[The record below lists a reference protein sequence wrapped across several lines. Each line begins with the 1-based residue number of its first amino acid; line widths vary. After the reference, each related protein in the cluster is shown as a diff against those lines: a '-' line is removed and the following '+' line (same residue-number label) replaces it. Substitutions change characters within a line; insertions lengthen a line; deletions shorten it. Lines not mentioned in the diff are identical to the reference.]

1 MTLILCEKPSVAKEF
16 AKVLRCRPEQG
27 YYQNEAYIVTY
38 CVGHLFE
45 LFNPEDYDPRYKKW
59 AIGDLPIIPA
69 SFQYKPQSATK
80 AQAECVLRLL
90 RKHKNDSIL
99 VATDAGREGELIARI
114 VLNHAGIDTRQNCK
128 RFWVSEAL
136 TGEVIRAGIAAASPL
151 SEYDAIAEQGYV
163 RQRADW
169 LAGINLSR
177 YMSIGNTHVFSVG
190 RVQTA
195 LLNVIAVR
203 NYNVAHFVP
212 TPYYELP
219 IALTDSGNN
228 TVQALLVNPETNNTA
243 FTSNKGYIEEALKHA
258 EGNRRV
264 QCAVESRQ
272 RRERPEKLLN
282 ITNLQKKA
290 YKQFGY
296 SPEYTLSVA
305 QKLYEEYKCLSY
317 PRTPSRVMG
326 DNNVDLFR
334 EKFDLLKAKYAGI
347 SGYCD
352 TNLIANGNTH
362 IFNSKELEDHHA
374 LIPLSDIPDS
384 ADEAAK
390 SIFDLVVRSF
400 FTVCMPDCIFTENK
414 ITAMNGKY
422 QYRAGYRVIADEGWK
437 KSLDRK
443 VTVGADKKQKEEE
456 EEEEEPQSVL
466 SFDAHNC
473 GITGCGVVR
482 KETKPK
488 KEYSIDTLLSLMEN
502 PRDEKTDGRL
512 HGIGTPATRAE
523 IIKTLFDRNYIE
535 ENRKKLYATKKGLYL
550 LAELK
555 KDDDLKRIT
564 NIKETTEW
572 EIQLN
577 ENPQKF
583 LERIKEYVR
592 KCVKPVSRE
601 KFEITIGRCPR
612 CGNHVR
618 ESGKVYYCANKECDF
633 HIFREI
639 AGAKVNSG
647 DAVLLITGKTT
658 GMKQCVS
665 KAGKK
670 FSAKFKLDKDCKVE
684 FIFGKKQT
692 SGRRDRK
699 VTVGRTAAE
708 RDT

>member
-1 MTLILCEKPSVAKEF
+1 MTLILCEKPGVAKEF

-27 YYQNEAYIVTY
+27 YYQNEAYTVTY

-45 LFNPEDYDPRYKKW
+45 LFNPDDYDPKYKKW
-59 AIGDLPIIPA
+59 NINDLPIIPDV
-69 SFQYKPQSATK
+69 FKYKPQAAVK
-80 AQAECVLRLL
+80 AQTECVLRLL

-114 VLNHAGIDTRQNCK
+114 ALNHAGIDTYQDCK

-136 TGEVIRAGIAAASPL
+136 TEEVIRAGIAEAKPL
-151 SEYDAIAEQGYV
+151 SAYDAVAEQGYA

-177 YMSIGNTHVFSVG
+177 YMSAGNTEVFSVG

-203 NYNVAHFVP
+203 NYNVSHFVP
-212 TPYYELP
+212 TPYYELA
-219 IALTDSGNN
+219 IELTDSGNN
-228 TVQALLVNPETNNTA
+228 TIQALLVNPETDNTA
-243 FTSNKGYIEEALKHA
+243 FVSDKGYIEEALKYA
-258 EGNRRV
+258 GGNHRV
-264 QCAVESRQ
+264 QCAAESRL
-272 RRERPEKLLN
+272 RREKPEKLLN
-282 ITNLQKKA
+282 ITHLQKKA

-296 SPEYTLSVA
+296 SPEYTLSAA

-326 DNNVDLFR
+326 DSNVDLFR
-334 EKFDLLKAKYAGI
+334 EKYDFLKSRYAGI

-352 TNLIANGNTH
+352 TKLITDGNTH

-374 LIPLSDIPDS
+374 LIPLAGIPDS
-384 ADEAAK
+384 AGEAEK
-390 SIFDLVVRSF
+390 NIFSIVVRSF

-414 ITAMNGKY
+414 ITAMNGEY
-422 QYRAGYRVIADEGWK
+422 QYRAGYRVIVDAGWR

-443 VTVGADKKQKEEE
+443 VTVGIKEEA
-456 EEEEEPQSVL
+456 EEEPQSVL
-466 SFDAHNC
+466 SFDACNC
-473 GITGCGVVR
+473 GITGCGIVR

-523 IIKTLFDRNYIE
+523 IIKKLFDQNYIE

-555 KDDDLKRIT
+555 KDGDLKRIT
-564 NIKETTEW
+564 DIKETTEW

-577 ENPQKF
+577 ENPQEF
-583 LERIKEYVR
+583 LEKIKEYVR

-601 KFEITIGRCPR
+601 RFEITVGRCPR

-618 ESGKVYYCANKECDF
+618 ESGKVYYCANKECNF
-633 HIFREI
+633 RIFREI
-639 AGAKVNSG
+639 AGAKINSG
-647 DAVLLITGKTT
+647 DAALLITGKAT
-658 GMKQCVS
+658 GMKQCAS

-670 FSAKFKLDKDCKVE
+670 FSAKFKLDKECKIELV
-684 FIFGKKQT
+684 FVKKQT
-692 SGRRDRK
+692 PRWRDRK
-699 VTVGRTAAE
+699 VTVGLTGAAGN
-708 RDT
+708 TWKQKS